1 MKRFTETNKWQD
13 PWFRKL
19 PPQAKL
25 LWLWLLDNCD
35 CAGIIEPDKDLAG
48 FMIGATE
55 DLDSSFEAIAD
66 RIQWVGEKLVIPKFI
81 RFQYGDKL
89 NAKNSAHIG
98 VIRRIETLGIALP
111 VEIEQQSPFKA
122 PSKPLASPHK
132 SPYQG
137 AQDKD
142 KDKDKDKDLM
152 KASTKKSKE
161 KPSIDEVR
169 TFCKE
174 IELPETDG
182 DATFWKWEG
191 NGWTNGN
198 KPIKDWKAT
207 IRSWKSAGHL
217 PSQKLNGR
225 FNGKP
230 SQSSHAARHQ
240 GECQED
246 NQTIPF

>member
-1 MKRFTETNKWQD
+1 MKRFTETAKWAD
-13 PWFRKL
+13 PWFRGL
-19 PPQAKL
+19 PIEAKC
-25 LWLWLLDNCD
+25 LWLWILDNCD
-35 CAGIIEPDKDLAG
+35 CAGIIEIDMGLAE
-48 FMIGATE
+48 FQIGSTKP
-55 DLDSSFEAIAD
+55 LTSPLEALGD
-66 RIQWVGEKLVIPKFI
+66 RVEMHGSKLFVPKFI
-81 RFQYGDKL
+81 RYQYGDEL
-89 NAKNSAHIG
+89 HFANTAHRG
-98 VIRRIETLGIALP
+98 VIRRLEMAKIPCP
-111 VEIEQQSPFKA
+111 VRISEKKDQAPLKPLQSP
-122 PSKPLASPHK
+122 L
-132 SPYQG
+132 QG